1 MEKINWVDNMEYKI
15 EDVIGTFNGEILKNL
30 GNNEY
35 IIKIDSQEHQ
45 LRILDMNSRGIE
57 FILDQKYHKVK
68 YLESTTSQMSLVVD
82 GVPMKINKN
91 SKFAEIVYKNTGGA
105 DSGDAQTSLR
115 SQIPGKVVTVNAEEG
130 ASVKKGDVVC
140 VLESMKMQVSVKS
153 HKDGVVKKIKIK
165 SGMSVAKNDILA
177 EIE

>member
-1 MEKINWVDNMEYKI
+1 MEYKI
-15 EDVIGTFNGEILKNL
+15 DDVTGTFNGEILKNL

-35 IIKIDSQEHQ
+35 VIKIDSQEHQ
-45 LRILDMNSRGIE
+45 LRILGMDSRGIE

-68 YLESTTSQMSLVVD
+68 YLENTTSQMSLVVD
-82 GVPMKINKN
+82 GIPMKLNTN

-105 DSGDAQTSLR
+105 DSGDAKTSLH
-115 SQIPGKVVTVNAEEG
+115 SQIPGKVVSVKVEEG
-130 ASVKKGDVVC
+130 SNVKKGDVVC

-153 HKDGVVKKIKIK
+153 HKDGVIKKIKIK
-165 SGMSVAKNDILA
+165 GGMSVAKNDIIA